1 MGGEASTFA
10 GLTGLGDLVAT
21 CVSQHSRNRYV
32 GEQLGTGRSL
42 DGRFGDGKCLSVP
55 PQIPSLLIVMARW

>member
-1 MGGEASTFA
+1 MKASTFA

-21 CVSQHSRNRYV
+21 CVSQHSRNGYV

-42 DGRFGDGKCLSVP
+42 DDILEEMNMVVEGVKTSWAV
-55 PQIPSLLIVMARW
+55 